1 MMEQRCESR
10 QQDLISCGKTE
21 VETTTYRILIV
32 DDEEPIL
39 FAIKDYFD
47 ANGFEVHCA
56 RNSREAKSLLD
67 KLHYFVVIADLRLS
81 GIDDIEGLEITNYV
95 RRQFPST
102 DVILLTAYGSP
113 EIEKQARRQGVHTIL
128 HKPQPLPK
136 LAQVVD
142 SLIKSR
148 DPQK

>member
-1 MMEQRCESR
+1 MMEPRCESR
-10 QQDLISCGKTE
+10 RQDLISWCKTE
-21 VETTTYRILIV
+21 VTKTRYRILIV

-67 KLHYFVVIADLRLS
+67 KLYYFVVITDLRLS

-95 RRQFPST
+95 RRQFPTT

-113 EIEKQARRQGVHTIL
+113 EIEKAARRQGVRAFL
-128 HKPQPLPK
+128 HKPQPLPR
-136 LAQVVD
+136 LAQVVY

-148 DPQK
+148 DP